1 VIIPTGSQLV
11 LTFNDQGRDRIRWH
25 ACSMDDTYNP
35 LLEDFY
41 YPMRLS
47 HASSHRSR
55 DRENLIEHVFIAEVL
70 QECWFVRE
78 QPIEILRSEVDAF
91 GYDLVLEC
99 NGLIRHV
106 QIKATGSGQSTRKQ
120 TINRYL
126 EEKVGGC
133 VVWIVFNH
141 RADESRVRLN
151 YLYFGGRRPRDRMPT
166 LGETPALNPRSKT
179 PRKNS
184 RVLDVRQF
192 DAVANTGDLLDR
204 MFGRARLVKGLPT
217 Q

>member
-1 VIIPTGSQLV
+1 
-11 LTFNDQGRDRIRWH
+11 
-25 ACSMDDTYNP
+25 MDDTYNP
-35 LLEDFY
+35 LLEAFY
-41 YPMRLS
+41 YLMRLS
-47 HASSHRSR
+47 RASSHRSR
-55 DRENLIEHVFIAEVL
+55 DRENFIEHVFISEIL

-106 QIKATGSGQSTRKQ
+106 QLKATQTGQSTRKQ

-126 EEKVGGC
+126 EQKVGGC

-141 RADESRVRLN
+141 RADESRVRLD

-166 LGETPALNPRSKT
+166 LGDTPALNPRSKT

-192 DAVANTGDLLDR
+192 DAIPTTGELLNR
-204 MFGRARLVKGLPT
+204 MFGRAKLVKGFPT